1 MSVIFVSGPR
11 VFWST
16 ARDRPRM
23 RRWWGIVALLASVG
37 LIGGCAVSADSRLDE
52 FQAEGEAISQQIVE
66 AVPVEVIAEGSPRT
80 ESKGRLAP
88 SMGQTPR
95 TPAWWEVNTS
105 VNIVNEPAASE
116 TAATAVGSALVDDGW
131 VKAEERGSSDPVYK
145 SDEYRRDGWYVAVG
159 WIRSEPG
166 TVESLRV
173 LVVSPDTVRG
183 DHEDV
188 YS

>member
-1 MSVIFVSGPR
+1 MSVMSVSGPR
-11 VFWST
+11 VFWSWS
-16 ARDRPRM
+16 RDRLM

-37 LIGGCAVSADSRLDE
+37 LIGGCAVSAESRLDE
-52 FQAEGEAISQQIVE
+52 FRAEGEAISHQIVE
-66 AVPVEVIAEGSPRT
+66 SIPTEVIAEGPDTDSR
-80 ESKGRLAP
+80 GQLAP
-88 SMGQTPR
+88 SMGQTPQ
-95 TPAWWEVNTS
+95 TPAWWQVDTF
-105 VNIVNEPAASE
+105 VDLVNEPAASE
-116 TAATAVGSALVDDGW
+116 TAATAVESALVDDGW

-159 WIRSEPG
+159 WVRSDPS
-166 TVESLRV
+166 TVESFSI